1 MCSLTAGKLFPH
13 TRAVT
18 LLERTKSLLNE
29 RIEAGLNLRE
39 IADASGGSVPHEW
52 LKKFNRG
59 RIAKPGVDRIESLY
73 NCLKKIRRP
82 N

>member
-1 MCSLTAGKLFPH
+1 MGSLTRGKVFPH

-18 LLERTKSLLNE
+18 LLERTKSLLAE
-29 RIEAGLNLRE
+29 RVSAGFNLRQ
-39 IADASGGSVPHEW
+39 IADLTGGDVPHEW

-59 RIAKPGVDRIESLY
+59 EIEKPGVDRIELLY
-73 NCLKKIRRP
+73 NCLKKIRVS